1 MNFGIK
7 TLIYFLII
15 TFSITIYLKIFKTFE
30 ANYDSDLLKKLKQ
43 KNYRFIAH
51 AGGGI
56 DDLKYTNSLEAVN
69 KSIKN
74 NFKLIE
80 LDIRETLDNVFVGV
94 HEWKEFKKITNIKKK
109 DENELNNEALLLN
122 EFKKKKIYKKYT
134 PLDIISINDIFRKNN
149 ELILLTDKTNNFSK
163 LKSDLNF
170 DKKRVMVEVFGKK
183 NYFKSISEGIINPIY
198 SFNHKDYNFV
208 IKHKIKIISAHSQDI
223 INNSQIYKKLVENN
237 VMVFMYSSNE
247 SDFINNNLDILFT
260 HVYTDFWNINSAKCI
275 SNECTTY

>member
-94 HEWKEFKKITNIKKK
+94 HEWKEFKKITNTKKK

-163 LKSDLNF
+163 LNSDLNF
-170 DKKRVMVEVFGKK
+170 DKKRIMVEVFGKK

-275 SNECTTY
+275 SNECMTY

>member
-7 TLIYFLII
+7 TLIFFLII

-94 HEWKEFKKITNIKKK
+94 HEWKEFKKITNTKKK

-163 LKSDLNF
+163 LNSDLKF
-170 DKKRVMVEVFGKK
+170 DKKRIMVEVFGKK

>member
-69 KSIKN
+69 KSIKD

-94 HEWKEFKKITNIKKK
+94 HEWKEFKEITNTKKQ

-163 LKSDLNF
+163 LNSDLNF
-170 DKKRVMVEVFGKK
+170 DKKRIMVEVFGKK

-198 SFNHKDYNFV
+198 SFNHKDYDFV

-275 SNECTTY
+275 SNECMTY

>member
-7 TLIYFLII
+7 TLIFFLII

-69 KSIKN
+69 KSIKG

-94 HEWKEFKKITNIKKK
+94 HEWKEFKKITNTKKK
-109 DENELNNEALLLN
+109 DGNELNNEALLLN

-149 ELILLTDKTNNFSK
+149 ELILLTDKTNNFRK
-163 LKSDLNF
+163 LNSDLNF
-170 DKKRVMVEVFGKK
+170 DKKRIMVEVFGKK

-198 SFNHKDYNFV
+198 SFNHKDYDFV

-275 SNECTTY
+275 SNECMTY

>member
-69 KSIKN
+69 KSIKD

-94 HEWKEFKKITNIKKK
+94 HEWKEFKKITNTKKK

-163 LKSDLNF
+163 LNSDLNF
-170 DKKRVMVEVFGKK
+170 DKKRIMVEVFGKK

-198 SFNHKDYNFV
+198 SFNHKDYDFV

>member
-7 TLIYFLII
+7 TLIFFLII

-94 HEWKEFKKITNIKKK
+94 HEWKEFKKITNTKKK

-163 LKSDLNF
+163 LNSDLNF
-170 DKKRVMVEVFGKK
+170 DKKRIMVEVFGKK

-275 SNECTTY
+275 SNECMTY

>member
-69 KSIKN
+69 KSIKD

-94 HEWKEFKKITNIKKK
+94 HEWKEFKKITNIKKN

-163 LKSDLNF
+163 LNSDLNF
-170 DKKRVMVEVFGKK
+170 DKKRIMVEVFGKK

>member
-69 KSIKN
+69 KSIKD

-80 LDIRETLDNVFVGV
+80 LDIRETLDNIFVGV
-94 HEWKEFKKITNIKKK
+94 HEWKEFKEITNTKKQ

-149 ELILLTDKTNNFSK
+149 ELILLTDKTNNFRK
-163 LKSDLNF
+163 LNSDLNF
-170 DKKRVMVEVFGKK
+170 DKKRIMVEVFGKK

-198 SFNHKDYNFV
+198 SFNHKDYDFV

>member
-69 KSIKN
+69 KSIKD

-163 LKSDLNF
+163 LNSDLNF
-170 DKKRVMVEVFGKK
+170 DKKRIMVEVFGKK

-275 SNECTTY
+275 SNECMTY

>member
-7 TLIYFLII
+7 TLIFFLII

-69 KSIKN
+69 KSIKD

-94 HEWKEFKKITNIKKK
+94 HEWKEFKKITNTKKK
-109 DENELNNEALLLN
+109 DENELNNKALLLN

-163 LKSDLNF
+163 LNSDLNF

>member
-69 KSIKN
+69 KSIKD

-94 HEWKEFKKITNIKKK
+94 HEWKEFKEITNTKKQ

-163 LKSDLNF
+163 LNSDLNF
-170 DKKRVMVEVFGKK
+170 DKKRIMVEVFGKK

-198 SFNHKDYNFV
+198 SFNHKDYDFV

>member
-7 TLIYFLII
+7 TLIFFLII

-94 HEWKEFKKITNIKKK
+94 HEWKEFKKITNTKKK
-109 DENELNNEALLLN
+109 DGNELNNEALLLN

-163 LKSDLNF
+163 LNSDLNF
-170 DKKRVMVEVFGKK
+170 DKKRIMVEVFGKK

-275 SNECTTY
+275 SNECMTY

>member
-7 TLIYFLII
+7 TFIFFLII

-69 KSIKN
+69 KSIKD

-94 HEWKEFKKITNIKKK
+94 HEWKEFKKITNTKKK
-109 DENELNNEALLLN
+109 DGNELNNEALLLN

-163 LKSDLNF
+163 LNSDLNF
-170 DKKRVMVEVFGKK
+170 DKKRIMVEVFGKK

-275 SNECTTY
+275 SNECMTY

>member
-69 KSIKN
+69 KSIKD

-94 HEWKEFKKITNIKKK
+94 HEWKEFKKITNTKKK

-134 PLDIISINDIFRKNN
+134 PLDIVSINDIFRKNN

-163 LKSDLNF
+163 LNSDLNF
-170 DKKRVMVEVFGKK
+170 DKKRIMVEVFGKK

-275 SNECTTY
+275 SNECMTY

>member
-69 KSIKN
+69 KSIKD

-94 HEWKEFKKITNIKKK
+94 HEWKEFKEITNTKKQ

-149 ELILLTDKTNNFSK
+149 ELILLTDKTNNFRK
-163 LKSDLNF
+163 LNSDLNF
-170 DKKRVMVEVFGKK
+170 DKKRIMVEVFGKK

-198 SFNHKDYNFV
+198 SFNHKDYKFV
-208 IKHKIKIISAHSQDI
+208 KKHKIKIISAHSQDI

-247 SDFINNNLDILFT
+247 NKFINNNLDILFT
-260 HVYTDFWNINSAKCI
+260 HVYTDFWNINLAKCI

>member
-69 KSIKN
+69 KSIKD

-94 HEWKEFKKITNIKKK
+94 HEWKEFKKITNTKKK
-109 DENELNNEALLLN
+109 DGNELNNEALLLN

-163 LKSDLNF
+163 LNSDLNF
-170 DKKRVMVEVFGKK
+170 DKKRIMVEVFGKK

-275 SNECTTY
+275 SNECMTY

>member
-7 TLIYFLII
+7 TLIFFLII

-94 HEWKEFKKITNIKKK
+94 HEWKEFKKITNTKKK
-109 DENELNNEALLLN
+109 DENELNNKALLLN

-163 LKSDLNF
+163 LNSDLNF

-275 SNECTTY
+275 SNECMTY

>member
-69 KSIKN
+69 KSIKD

-94 HEWKEFKKITNIKKK
+94 HEWKEFKEITNTKKQ

-163 LKSDLNF
+163 LNSDLNF
-170 DKKRVMVEVFGKK
+170 DKKRIMVEVFGKK

>member
-7 TLIYFLII
+7 TLIFFLII

-94 HEWKEFKKITNIKKK
+94 HEWKEFKKITNTKKK

-163 LKSDLNF
+163 LNSDLNF

>member
-69 KSIKN
+69 KSIKD

-94 HEWKEFKKITNIKKK
+94 HEWKEFKKITNTKKK

-163 LKSDLNF
+163 LNSDLNF
-170 DKKRVMVEVFGKK
+170 DKKRIMVEVFGKK

>member
-7 TLIYFLII
+7 TLIFFLII

-69 KSIKN
+69 KSIKD

-94 HEWKEFKKITNIKKK
+94 HEWKEFKKITNTKKK
-109 DENELNNEALLLN
+109 DGNELNNEALLLN

-134 PLDIISINDIFRKNN
+134 PLDIVSINDIFRKNN

-163 LKSDLNF
+163 LNSDLNF
-170 DKKRVMVEVFGKK
+170 DKKRIMVEVFGKK

-275 SNECTTY
+275 SNECMTY

>member
-7 TLIYFLII
+7 TLIFFLII

-69 KSIKN
+69 KSIKD

-94 HEWKEFKKITNIKKK
+94 HEWKEFKEITNTKKQ

-163 LKSDLNF
+163 LNSDLNF

-198 SFNHKDYNFV
+198 SFNHKDYDFV

>member
-30 ANYDSDLLKKLKQ
+30 ANYDPDLLKKLKQ

-69 KSIKN
+69 KSIKD

-94 HEWKEFKKITNIKKK
+94 HEWKEFKEITNTKKQ

-149 ELILLTDKTNNFSK
+149 ELILLTDKTNNFRK
-163 LKSDLNF
+163 LNSDLNF
-170 DKKRVMVEVFGKK
+170 DKKRIMVEVFGKK

-275 SNECTTY
+275 SNECMTY

>member
-7 TLIYFLII
+7 TLIFFLII

-69 KSIKN
+69 KSIKD

-94 HEWKEFKKITNIKKK
+94 HEWKEFKKITNTKKK

-163 LKSDLNF
+163 LNSDLNF

-275 SNECTTY
+275 SNECMTY

>member
-7 TLIYFLII
+7 TLIFFLII

-94 HEWKEFKKITNIKKK
+94 HEWKEFKKITNTKKK

-163 LKSDLNF
+163 LNSDLNF

-260 HVYTDFWNINSAKCI
+260 HVYTDFWNINSSKCI
-275 SNECTTY
+275 SNECMTY

>member
-7 TLIYFLII
+7 TLIFFLII

-30 ANYDSDLLKKLKQ
+30 ANYDPDLLKKLKQ

-69 KSIKN
+69 KSIKD

-94 HEWKEFKKITNIKKK
+94 HEWKEFKKITNTKKK

-163 LKSDLNF
+163 LNSDLNF

>member
-94 HEWKEFKKITNIKKK
+94 HEWKEFKKITNTKKK

-163 LKSDLNF
+163 LNSDLNF

-198 SFNHKDYNFV
+198 SFNHKDYDFV

-275 SNECTTY
+275 SNECMTY

>member
-69 KSIKN
+69 KSIKG

-94 HEWKEFKKITNIKKK
+94 HEWKEFKKITNIKKN

-163 LKSDLNF
+163 LNADLNF
-170 DKKRVMVEVFGKK
+170 DKKRIMVEVFGKK

-198 SFNHKDYNFV
+198 SFNHKDYDFV

>member
-69 KSIKN
+69 KSIKD

-94 HEWKEFKKITNIKKK
+94 HEWKEFKKITNTKKK
-109 DENELNNEALLLN
+109 DGNELNNEALLLN
-122 EFKKKKIYKKYT
+122 EFKKKRFI
-134 PLDIISINDIFRKNN
+134 KNT
-149 ELILLTDKTNNFSK
+149 L
-163 LKSDLNF
+163 
-170 DKKRVMVEVFGKK
+170 
-183 NYFKSISEGIINPIY
+183 P
-198 SFNHKDYNFV
+198 
-208 IKHKIKIISAHSQDI
+208 
-223 INNSQIYKKLVENN
+223 
-237 VMVFMYSSNE
+237 
-247 SDFINNNLDILFT
+247 
-260 HVYTDFWNINSAKCI
+260 
-275 SNECTTY
+275 

>member
-69 KSIKN
+69 KSIKD

-80 LDIRETLDNVFVGV
+80 LDIRETLDNIFVGV
-94 HEWKEFKKITNIKKK
+94 HEWKEFKEITNTKKQ

-149 ELILLTDKTNNFSK
+149 ELILLTDKTNNFRK
-163 LKSDLNF
+163 LNSDLNF
-170 DKKRVMVEVFGKK
+170 DKKRIMVEVFGKK

-198 SFNHKDYNFV
+198 SFNHKDYDFV

-275 SNECTTY
+275 SNECMTY

>member
-7 TLIYFLII
+7 TLICFLII
-15 TFSITIYLKIFKTFE
+15 IFSIVIYLKFFKIFE
-30 ANYDSDLLKKLKQ
+30 AKYDPDLLEKLKQ

-56 DDLKYTNSLEAVN
+56 DNLKYTNSLEAVN
-69 KSIKN
+69 KSIKD

-94 HEWKEFKKITNIKKK
+94 HEWGEFKKITSIKNK
-109 DENELNNEALLLN
+109 DEIDLNNEALLLN
-122 EFKKKKIYKKYT
+122 EFKNKKIYKKYT
-134 PLDIISINDIFRKNN
+134 PLDIISINNIFEKNN

-163 LKSDLNF
+163 LNSDLNF
-170 DKKRVMVEVFGKK
+170 DKKRIMVEVFGRK

-198 SFNHKDYNFV
+198 SFNHTDYNFV
-208 IKHKIKIISAHSQDI
+208 IKHKIRIIAAHSQDI
-223 INNSQIYKKLVENN
+223 INNSQIYKKLVKNN

-247 SDFINNNLDILFT
+247 NEFINNNLDILFT
-260 HVYTDFWNINSAKCI
+260 HVYTDFWNINLAKCI

>member
-94 HEWKEFKKITNIKKK
+94 HEWKEFKKITNTKKK
-109 DENELNNEALLLN
+109 DGNELNNEALLLN

-149 ELILLTDKTNNFSK
+149 ELILLTDKTNNFRK
-163 LKSDLNF
+163 LNSDLNF
-170 DKKRVMVEVFGKK
+170 DKKRIMVEVFGKK

-198 SFNHKDYNFV
+198 SFNHKDYDFV

-275 SNECTTY
+275 SNECMTY

>member
-69 KSIKN
+69 KSIKG

-94 HEWKEFKKITNIKKK
+94 HEWKEFKKITNTKKK

-163 LKSDLNF
+163 LNSDLNF
-170 DKKRVMVEVFGKK
+170 DKKRIMVEVFGKK

>member
-7 TLIYFLII
+7 TLIFFLII

>member
-69 KSIKN
+69 KSIKD

-94 HEWKEFKKITNIKKK
+94 HEWKEFKKITNTKKK

-163 LKSDLNF
+163 LNSDLNF
-170 DKKRVMVEVFGKK
+170 DKKRIMVEVFGKK
-183 NYFKSISEGIINPIY
+183 NYFNSISEGIINPIY

-275 SNECTTY
+275 SNECMTY

>member
-7 TLIYFLII
+7 TLIFFLII

-94 HEWKEFKKITNIKKK
+94 HEWKEFKKITNTKKK

-163 LKSDLNF
+163 LNSDLNF

-198 SFNHKDYNFV
+198 SFNHKDYDFV

-275 SNECTTY
+275 SNECMTY

>member
-30 ANYDSDLLKKLKQ
+30 ANYDPDLLKKLKQ

-69 KSIKN
+69 KSIKD

-163 LKSDLNF
+163 LNSDLNF
-170 DKKRVMVEVFGKK
+170 DKKRIMVEVFGKK

>member
-69 KSIKN
+69 KSIKD

-94 HEWKEFKKITNIKKK
+94 HEWKEFKEITNTKKQ

-163 LKSDLNF
+163 LNSDLKF
-170 DKKRVMVEVFGKK
+170 DKKRIMVEVFGKK

-198 SFNHKDYNFV
+198 SFNHKDYKFV
-208 IKHKIKIISAHSQDI
+208 KKHKIKIISAHSQDI

>member
-7 TLIYFLII
+7 TLIFFLII

-94 HEWKEFKKITNIKKK
+94 HEWKEFKKITNTKKK

-134 PLDIISINDIFRKNN
+134 PLDIVSINDIFRKNN

-163 LKSDLNF
+163 LNSDLNF
-170 DKKRVMVEVFGKK
+170 DKKRIMVEVFGKK
-183 NYFKSISEGIINPIY
+183 NYFNSISEGIINPIY

-275 SNECTTY
+275 SNECMTY